1 MLSSIHPLGERAKDN
16 RFAVTA
22 TFFVVGSLV
31 GGVTTGA
38 LVGLG
43 ALALGAVLTD
53 AAAVLL
59 ASLVVLGAAVAE
71 WRGVALP
78 CLHRQVDEDW
88 LTRYRG
94 WVYGIGFG
102 FQLGA
107 GVTTYITSAAVY
119 AALGSALLVGSP
131 VGSILIMGAFGLAR
145 GLSIVPARALT
156 SPERLRS
163 FFRRLHA
170 TAPTAQRV
178 SWLTL
183 VIVAV
188 AGPLTLV

>member
-22 TFFVVGSLV
+22 TLFVVGSLL
-31 GGVTTGA
+31 GGLTTGA
-38 LVGLG
+38 VVGVI
-43 ALALGAVLTD
+43 ALAVDALVSTTVAVI
-53 AAAVLL
+53 AASA
-59 ASLVVLGAAVAE
+59 VVLGAAVAE
-71 WRGVALP
+71 WRGIALP
-78 CLHRQVDEDW
+78 CLHRQVDENW

-94 WVYGIGFG
+94 WVYGVGFG

-107 GVTTYITSAAVY
+107 GVMTYITSAAVF
-119 AALGSALLVGSP
+119 AALGCALLVGSP
-131 VGSILIMGAFGLAR
+131 LGSLLIMGTFGLAR
-145 GLSIVPARALT
+145 GLSIVPARSFT

-170 TAPTAQRV
+170 TAPAAQRV

-183 VIVAV
+183 VAV
-188 AGPLTLV
+188 ALVGPITLL